1 MKGYVAKASEIK
13 RNWYLFDAENKTL
26 GRFATQV
33 ARTLIG
39 KDKPTFTPHIDAGD
53 FAVVINASKVKV
65 TGKKMTGKIYYRHTG
80 FPGGLRQINFRDM
93 LAKYPER
100 VIQKAIERMLPKN
113 RMQAK
118 RMKRLLVYAGAIH
131 QQQAQKPIP
140 VEDLKIKRAED

>member
-1 MKGYVAKASEIK
+1 MKSYVAKASEIK
-13 RNWYLFDAENKTL
+13 RNWYLFNAENKTL

-65 TGKKMTGKIYYRHTG
+65 TGKKITGKIYYHHTG

-93 LAKYPER
+93 LAKHPKR
-100 VIQKAIERMLPKN
+100 VIEMAVERMLPKN

-118 RMKRLLVYAGAIH
+118 RMKRLLVYAGTIH